1 MSFRTVV
8 VTKRCKL
15 EYKLGYM
22 VCRGEE
28 TKKIYLSEISTLM
41 VESTAVSM
49 TAALLAELIKNKVN
63 VVFCDEKHNPLS
75 QLVSLQGRYNSSG
88 KLKNQLEWK
97 DSVKARVWTK
107 IVEYKILN
115 QSKFLFDLK
124 LNEYKKL
131 EDYARQLTSND
142 LTNREGH
149 AAKVYF
155 DALFGLEFKRGDDTF
170 INSALN
176 YGYAILLSAFNREIV
191 AQGYSTQLGLNH
203 KNEFNFFNL
212 ACDLIEPF
220 RPIVDR
226 FVFDMNGDNFDAE
239 YKHKL
244 CEIFLTSLKINKITY
259 CLSDGISLFVRGVFN
274 ALETGDISTIYN
286 YEL

>member
-28 TKKIYLSEISTLM
+28 TKKIYLPEISTLM

>member
-115 QSKFLFDLK
+115 QTKFLFDLK

-142 LTNREGH
+142 QTNREGH

-244 CEIFLTSLKINKITY
+244 CEIFLTSLKINKTTY

>member
-28 TKKIYLSEISTLM
+28 TKKIYLPEISTLM

-115 QSKFLFDLK
+115 QTKFLFDLK

-142 LTNREGH
+142 QTNREGH

-155 DALFGLEFKRGDDTF
+155 DALFGLDFKRGDDTF

>member
-115 QSKFLFDLK
+115 QTKFLFDLK

-226 FVFDMNGDNFDAE
+226 FVFDMNSGSFDAE

>member
-28 TKKIYLSEISTLM
+28 TKKIYLPEISTLM

-115 QSKFLFDLK
+115 QTKFLFDLK

>member
-115 QSKFLFDLK
+115 QTKFLFDLK

-170 INSALN
+170 VNSALN

>member
-115 QSKFLFDLK
+115 QTKFLFDLK

-142 LTNREGH
+142 QTNREGH

-155 DALFGLEFKRGDDTF
+155 DALFGLDFKRGDDTF

>member
-115 QSKFLFDLK
+115 QTKFLFDLK

>member
-28 TKKIYLSEISTLM
+28 TKKIYLPEISTLM

-115 QSKFLFDLK
+115 QTKFLFDLK

-142 LTNREGH
+142 QTNREGH

-244 CEIFLTSLKINKITY
+244 CEIFLTSLKINKTTY

>member
-28 TKKIYLSEISTLM
+28 TKKIYLPEISTLM

-115 QSKFLFDLK
+115 QTKFLFDLK

-142 LTNREGH
+142 QTNREGH

-155 DALFGLEFKRGDDTF
+155 DALFGLDFKRGDDTF

-203 KNEFNFFNL
+203 KNEFNCFNL

>member
-88 KLKNQLEWK
+88 KLKHQLEWK

-124 LNEYKKL
+124 LNEYKML
-131 EDYARQLTSND
+131 EDYARQLMSND

-155 DALFGLEFKRGDDTF
+155 DALFGLDFKRGDDTF

>member
-88 KLKNQLEWK
+88 KLKHQLEWK

-124 LNEYKKL
+124 LNEYKML

-142 LTNREGH
+142 QTNREGH

-155 DALFGLEFKRGDDTF
+155 DALFGLDFKRGDDTF

-176 YGYAILLSAFNREIV
+176 YGYAISV
-191 AQGYSTQLGLNH
+191 H
-203 KNEFNFFNL
+203 K
-212 ACDLIEPF
+212 A
-220 RPIVDR
+220 
-226 FVFDMNGDNFDAE
+226 
-239 YKHKL
+239 
-244 CEIFLTSLKINKITY
+244 
-259 CLSDGISLFVRGVFN
+259 
-274 ALETGDISTIYN
+274 
-286 YEL
+286 

>member
-1 MSFRTVV
+1 M
-8 VTKRCKL
+8 
-15 EYKLGYM
+15 
-22 VCRGEE
+22 
-28 TKKIYLSEISTLM
+28 
-41 VESTAVSM
+41 
-49 TAALLAELIKNKVN
+49 
-63 VVFCDEKHNPLS
+63 
-75 QLVSLQGRYNSSG
+75 
-88 KLKNQLEWK
+88 
-97 DSVKARVWTK
+97 
-107 IVEYKILN
+107 
-115 QSKFLFDLK
+115 
-124 LNEYKKL
+124 L

-142 LTNREGH
+142 QTNREGH

-259 CLSDGISLFVRGVFN
+259 CLSDWISLFVRGVFN

>member
-124 LNEYKKL
+124 LNEYKML

>member
-115 QSKFLFDLK
+115 QTKFLFDLK

-142 LTNREGH
+142 QTNREGH

>member
-88 KLKNQLEWK
+88 KFKNQLEWK

-115 QSKFLFDLK
+115 QTKFLFDLK

-155 DALFGLEFKRGDDTF
+155 DALFGLDFKRGDDTF

-244 CEIFLTSLKINKITY
+244 CEIFLTSLKINKTTY

>member
-28 TKKIYLSEISTLM
+28 TKKIYLPEISTLM

-115 QSKFLFDLK
+115 QTKFLFDLK
-124 LNEYKKL
+124 LNEYKML

-142 LTNREGH
+142 QTNREGH

>member
-28 TKKIYLSEISTLM
+28 TQKIYLSEISTLM

-88 KLKNQLEWK
+88 KLKHQLEWK

-124 LNEYKKL
+124 LNEYKML
-131 EDYARQLTSND
+131 EDYARQLMLND
-142 LTNREGH
+142 QTNREGH

-155 DALFGLEFKRGDDTF
+155 DALFGLDFKRGDDTF

-244 CEIFLTSLKINKITY
+244 CEIFLTSLKINKTTY

>member
-115 QSKFLFDLK
+115 QTKFLFDLK

-259 CLSDGISLFVRGVFN
+259 CLSDGISFFVRGVFN